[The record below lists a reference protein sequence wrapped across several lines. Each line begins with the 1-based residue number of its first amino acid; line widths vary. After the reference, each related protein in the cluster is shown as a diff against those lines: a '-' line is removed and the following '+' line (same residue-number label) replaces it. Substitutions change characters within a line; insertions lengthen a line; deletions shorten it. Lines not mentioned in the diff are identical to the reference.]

1 MWRGRVDDTRVED
14 RDRGRERYMDSNT
27 HKYTQIHT
35 IHTNTN
41 THNNTNIN

>member
-35 IHTNTN
+35 D
-41 THNNTNIN
+41 THDTHKYK